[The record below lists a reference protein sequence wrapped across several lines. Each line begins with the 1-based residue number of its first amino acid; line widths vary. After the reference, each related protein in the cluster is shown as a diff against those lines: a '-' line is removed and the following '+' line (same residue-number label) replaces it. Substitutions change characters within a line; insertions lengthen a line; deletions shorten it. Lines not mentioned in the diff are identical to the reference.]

1 LAANCNTL
9 APTPNVP
16 QALSPDELDKM
27 LENRA
32 QMFGDDKIEQVRLTQ
47 MKRELHIGKETY
59 KSEDLYIRKETY
71 TILETRTNIL
81 RRRNREGETH
91 D

>member
-1 LAANCNTL
+1 
-9 APTPNVP
+9 
-16 QALSPDELDKM
+16 M

-59 KSEDLYIRKETY
+59 KSEDLYIQKETY

-81 RRRNREGETH
+81 RRQNREGETH
-91 D
+91 NKQLENCAQTFGDDKIEKVRLL